1 MYSRMK
7 RIVQLMT
14 LLLIGI
20 CGVMFTPGG
29 VPNHAVAFSGP
40 TPAATLTPLPD
51 PVQGT
56 FSEASIKNI
65 DLKASPIL
73 PDLAPLADHLRAIYQ
88 EGQQR
93 GLNPKVFAK
102 VGDCMTASPDY
113 LEPFA
118 KGDYALDKYSALQS
132 VIDYFSEAHVH
143 ADLNS
148 FSNPGLAAA
157 SGFNAAGVLDAT
169 WSDPQWC
176 GADESPLT
184 CAYHVDKPSIAIILF
199 GTNDIKSL
207 TTDQFDY
214 YLRQVVVQTIN
225 TGVIPILSTFPNQPG
240 LLDKSL
246 LYNQIVVKIAADY
259 QVPLINLWLAFDKL
273 PDQGINPKE
282 PTHMTLPE
290 SGKAASF
297 TEADLQAGQNVHNL
311 LTLQALD
318 ALLKIIR

>member
-1 MYSRMK
+1 
-7 RIVQLMT
+7 
-14 LLLIGI
+14 
-20 CGVMFTPGG
+20 MFTLGG
-29 VPNHAVAFSGP
+29 APHPVTAFSGP
-40 TPAATLTPLPD
+40 TPAATFSALPT
-51 PVQGT
+51 PVQGKV
-56 FSEASIKNI
+56 SEASLKSI

-73 PDLAPLADHLRAIYQ
+73 PDLAPLAEHIRAIYR
-88 EGQQR
+88 EGLQR
-93 GLNPKVFAK
+93 GNNPKVFAK

-118 KGDYALDKYSALQS
+118 KGDYALDQYSALQS
-132 VIDYFSEAHVH
+132 VIDHFSEARVH

-169 WSDPQWC
+169 WSDPKWC
-176 GADESPLT
+176 GGDESPLT
-184 CAYHVDKPSIAIILF
+184 CAYHVDKPGIAIILF

-214 YLRQVVVQTIN
+214 YLRQVIVQTVN
-225 TGVIPILSTFPNQPG
+225 SGVIPILSTFPNQPG
-240 LLDKSL
+240 LLEKSL
-246 LYNQIVVKIAADY
+246 LYNQIVVKVAADY
-259 QVPLINLWLAFDKL
+259 QVPLLNLWLAFDTL

-282 PTHMTLPE
+282 PTHMTLPR